1 MAGIKGIHAGE
12 QSPRYIHGCTK
23 TRLFKIWSSM
33 QERCYR
39 PKHKHFKDYGG
50 RGITVCDEWKANFLA
65 FKEWAETNGYTDK
78 LTLDRKDVEGNYT
91 PENCRWATMKEQQNN
106 RRNNHY
112 VELNGISHTITEWSE
127 ILGIK
132 KTTIKERLKCGWTD
146 EEALTKPV
154 RKRSGAD
161 MRGESDG

>member
-12 QSPRYIHGCTK
+12 QSPCYIHGCTK

-33 QERCYR
+33 RERCYR
-39 PKHKHFKDYGG
+39 TKHKYFKDYGG
-50 RGITVCDEWKANFLA
+50 RGITVCDEWKTSFLA
-65 FKEWAETNGYTDK
+65 FKEWAEANGYADH
-78 LTLDRKDVEGNYT
+78 LTLDRKDGNGNYT

-106 RRNNHY
+106 KRSNHL
-112 VELNGISHTITEWSE
+112 VELNGVSHTITEWSE

-132 KTTIKERLKCGWTD
+132 KTTIRERLKCGWTD

-154 RKRSGAD
+154 RKRTV
-161 MRGESDG
+161 RI